1 MVVFLSCCLVVMLF
15 FSSICPFEVVEV
27 VEVFIVKV
35 QAGVGPVT
43 AAGAV
48 DGGVVTAAVVRIVEG
63 IVVVVVIVRRR

>member
-1 MVVFLSCCLVVMLF
+1 MLSLCL
-15 FSSICPFEVVEV
+15 FEVVEV
-27 VEVFIVKV
+27 VEIFVIEV

-48 DGGVVTAAVVRIVEG
+48 DGGVVTAVVVG